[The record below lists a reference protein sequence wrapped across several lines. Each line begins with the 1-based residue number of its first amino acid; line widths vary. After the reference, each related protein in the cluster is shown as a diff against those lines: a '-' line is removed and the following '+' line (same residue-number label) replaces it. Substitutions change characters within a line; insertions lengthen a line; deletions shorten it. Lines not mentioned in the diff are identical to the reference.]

1 MARKLKL
8 PLIAL
13 IPLAGLLVWLFAFAT
28 NLQQLG
34 QPFPGFRLD
43 DCRVIDDLNQPSWP
57 GLKAGLRSGDTIVA
71 VDGKHVESG
80 REVRALIRARG
91 AGATVHYDYTRD
103 GKPGTV
109 AVRLSR
115 YGLWD
120 FAASFLPFFLIGLV
134 MLAIGASAAV
144 LKPDNKAAVSNLW
157 LSTGMGVVFVLWND
171 YDLTYLFPPIA
182 YYGASFL
189 YSSAA
194 LAMVLNFPQAPP
206 WVSRR
211 SWLQLVPYAIGALFT
226 GGLLFLY
233 QTGGG
238 PDWDDLATTLIS
250 AWPILVLLIAIGV
263 FSVRLR
269 RMRDARQR
277 VQMKVFLLGIAFAYL
292 PTVFFDKLPLA
303 ITGQPTL
310 PLIVDLTYACWVFFP
325 LSVAYAIIKHNLFD
339 ITIIIKRTT
348 TYAAL
353 TAFLVGGYFSVAA
366 GVRVI
371 ATWLL
376 GSGYS
381 SEWENVIA
389 TAMIAV
395 AFMPVRTAIAT
406 RIDKLFS
413 RTKYDFRQVVAR
425 VTTKAQSTLDISAMK
440 TEFMAAIDA
449 ALHPRY
455 IYVLSMVPQG
465 DLLMTMGTHATWG
478 EPPVPEL
485 KVPAD
490 DPLLLRADKGR
501 EVEYTPNTGATGQ
514 LSPLAALGPHY
525 RLPLKVGE
533 EVVGLVILGPKQSDE
548 DYSGEDK
555 QLLGATR
562 LPLASALKTAAMVQ
576 DRLFKDR
583 VEQELKRAREVQE
596 AMLPRGVPQ
605 REGFEFAASSKPCLE
620 ASGDY
625 YDFLELPDGRV
636 GIAVADVAGKG
647 IAAAMATAMAK
658 SALYNQA
665 QSDPEVLPM
674 MGALNRLLYSV
685 SKHSSAK
692 SFTTC
697 VYALL
702 DPTDHKLTFSTAG
715 HFAPQHYDARH
726 DRLTEFPLGGGFPLG
741 VREKS
746 KYVSYDVTLAPGDVL
761 VFFTD
766 GVTEAQAPENL
777 PPGGPV
783 EPGEMFESER
793 LSEVLLANKHK
804 SADAIHAAILEAV
817 DGFVQGQSHTDDVTV
832 IVLKVAEQASV

>member
-1 MARKLKL
+1 MLRKTKL

-13 IPLAGLLVWLFAFAT
+13 IPLAGLLIWLLAFAT
-28 NLQQLG
+28 NLGQLG
-34 QPFPGFRLD
+34 HPFAGFRLD

-57 GLKAGLRSGDTIVA
+57 GLRAGLRSGDVIVA
-71 VDGKHVESG
+71 VDGRKIDSG
-80 REVRALIRARG
+80 RAVRALIQAKP
-91 AGATVHYDYTRD
+91 AGTIVHYAYTRD
-103 GKPGTV
+103 GKPGSV
-109 AVRLSR
+109 AVRLPR
-115 YGLWD
+115 YGLAD

-157 LSTGMGVVFVLWND
+157 LSTGMGIVFVLWND

-194 LAMVLNFPQAPP
+194 LAMVLNFPTAPP
-206 WVSRR
+206 WVAKRP
-211 SWLQLVPYAIGALFT
+211 WLQAIPYAIGALLT
-226 GGLLFLY
+226 GGLFALFV
-233 QTGGG
+233 QNPG

-250 AWPILVLLIAIGV
+250 AWPILVLLLAIGV
-263 FSVRLR
+263 FSVRLK
-269 RMRDARQR
+269 RMREARQR
-277 VQMKVFLLGIAFAYL
+277 AQMKVFLLGIAFAYL
-292 PTVFFDKLPLA
+292 PTVLFDKLPLA

-371 ATWLL
+371 ASWLL
-376 GSGYS
+376 GAGHA

-395 AFMPVRTAIAT
+395 AFMPVRTAIST
-406 RIDKLFS
+406 RVDRLFS

-425 VTTKAQSTLDISAMK
+425 VTAKAQSTLDIDDMK
-440 TEFMAAIDA
+440 REFMAAIDA

-465 DLLMTMGTHATWG
+465 DLLMTMGTQAVWG
-478 EPPVPEL
+478 AAPMDVL

-490 DPLLLRADKGR
+490 DPLFARADKGH
-501 EVEYTPNTGATGQ
+501 EVEYTPSTGLTGQ
-514 LSPLAALGPHY
+514 LSPLAALGAHY
-525 RLPLKVGE
+525 RVPLKVGE

-548 DYSGEDK
+548 DYSADDK
-555 QLLGATR
+555 QLLAATR
-562 LPLASALKTAAMVQ
+562 LPLASALKTAALV
-576 DRLFKDR
+576 DDKLFKDR

-596 AMLPRGVPQ
+596 AMLPRGVPMLP
-605 REGFEFAASSKPCLE
+605 GFEFAASSAPCLE

-665 QSDPEVLPM
+665 QTDPEVLPV
-674 MGALNRLLYSV
+674 MGALNRLLHAV

-697 VYALL
+697 LYALL
-702 DPTDHKLTFSTAG
+702 DPRERKLTFSTAG
-715 HFAPQHYDARH
+715 HFPPQHYDAAH

-766 GVTEAQAPENL
+766 GVTEAQAPEDL

-793 LSEVLLANKHK
+793 LSAVLLEHKHRP
-804 SADAIHAAILEAV
+804 AAEIHAAILAAV
-817 DGFVQGQSHTDDVTV
+817 DGFVQGRSHTDDITV
-832 IVLKVAEQASV
+832 VVLKVAEQASV